1 MHREVPMR
9 TTCRRA
15 APVLLTSFLLTFA
28 FCLLPS
34 ALTRA
39 QASPPFNVVE
49 ASIAD
54 IHAAFKAKRLTCV
67 ALVNTYLARIQAYD
81 KQGPSLNAV
90 VVTNPD
96 ALTRAAELDK
106 LYAQKGLT
114 GPLHCIPMVV
124 KDNFETIG
132 LQSANGSKSLE
143 GFVSDK
149 DAFQVARI
157 KAAGAIVIAKTNMA
171 EFAFSPQESLSSIQ
185 GHTRNPY
192 DLDRV
197 PAGSSGGTAA
207 SVSASFATVGLGS
220 DTGNSIRGPSA
231 HTALVGIRSTMGL
244 TSRAGVLPL
253 SYLADVAGPMARTV
267 EDAVKV
273 FQVVVGEDPEDPAT
287 ARSHGRPIPNYS
299 ASLVRDGLKGARIGI
314 LRQAYERQNQPADDE
329 VVKVFTKALD
339 DMKAAG
345 AEIVDG
351 INIERVQRQQGA
363 GTCRGFK
370 YDINDYLAT
379 RGQKAPVHSL
389 DEIVASG
396 KFDPS
401 AAGRLKGAASGPA
414 GAGSDSDACKADA
427 AYREAFGAA
436 ITKVMDEQRLDAL
449 VYPTWSFPP
458 RPIVA
463 EANVPTGDNSQIYS
477 PNSGFPAITV
487 PMGYTRENKLPA
499 GMTML
504 GRAWDEARLIKLAYS
519 YEQATKH
526 RRAPASTPAIK

>member
-1 MHREVPMR
+1 
-9 TTCRRA
+9 
-15 APVLLTSFLLTFA
+15 
-28 FCLLPS
+28 
-34 ALTRA
+34 
-39 QASPPFNVVE
+39 
-49 ASIAD
+49 
-54 IHAAFKAKRLTCV
+54 
-67 ALVNTYLARIQAYD
+67 
-81 KQGPSLNAV
+81 
-90 VVTNPD
+90 
-96 ALTRAAELDK
+96 
-106 LYAQKGLT
+106 
-114 GPLHCIPMVV
+114 
-124 KDNFETIG
+124 
-132 LQSANGSKSLE
+132 
-143 GFVSDK
+143 
-149 DAFQVARI
+149 
-157 KAAGAIVIAKTNMA
+157 
-171 EFAFSPQESLSSIQ
+171 
-185 GHTRNPY
+185 
-192 DLDRV
+192 
-197 PAGSSGGTAA
+197 
-207 SVSASFATVGLGS
+207 
-220 DTGNSIRGPSA
+220 
-231 HTALVGIRSTMGL
+231 MGL

-253 SYLADVAGPMARTV
+253 SYLADIAGPMARSV

-273 FQVVVGEDPEDPAT
+273 FQVIVGEDPEDPAT

-314 LRQAYERQNQPADDE
+314 LRQAYERQNQPADEE

-339 DMKAAG
+339 DMKTAG

-351 INIERVQRQQGA
+351 ITIERVQRQQGA

-401 AAGRLKGAASGPA
+401 AANRLKGAASGAA
-414 GAGSDSDACKADA
+414 GAGPGSDACKADA

-436 ITKVMDEQRLDAL
+436 INKVMDEQRLDAL

-463 EANVPTGDNSQIYS
+463 EANVPTGDNSQVYS

-499 GMTML
+499 GMTIL
-504 GRAWDEARLIKLAYS
+504 GRAWDEARLIKLAFS